1 MEIVILLLVFGLPI
15 LSVILDKNK
24 KKGVPKVKSRPIVWP
39 ADKPAAQKK
48 PGNAG
53 TAPAKPAADGSIRPA
68 AAPGP
73 ARPTAAAAAAA
84 PARPAA
90 TAPEPAP
97 ASPSPV
103 IPDAGTAAASYMNET
118 RSTASRPAQ
127 AEKEP
132 QEKKKFSEKQK
143 LIIYSEIMKPKFD
156 G

>member
-48 PGNAG
+48 PGSAG
-53 TAPAKPAADGSIRPA
+53 TAPAKPTADGSTRPA
-68 AAPGP
+68 AAP
-73 ARPTAAAAAAA
+73 AAPAA

-118 RSTASRPAQ
+118 RSTASRAAQ
-127 AEKEP
+127 AVEEP

>member
-48 PGNAG
+48 PGSAR
-53 TAPAKPAADGSIRPA
+53 TAPAKPAADGSTRPA
-68 AAPGP
+68 AAP
-73 ARPTAAAAAAA
+73 AAQ
-84 PARPAA
+84 ARPAA

-97 ASPSPV
+97 ASPV
-103 IPDAGTAAASYMNET
+103 FPDAGTAAASYMNET
-118 RSTASRPAQ
+118 RSTASRAAQ
-127 AEKEP
+127 AVEEP
-132 QEKKKFSEKQK
+132 EEKKKFSEKQK

>member
-48 PGNAG
+48 SGSAG
-53 TAPAKPAADGSIRPA
+53 TAPAKPTADGSTRPA
-68 AAPGP
+68 AAP
-73 ARPTAAAAAAA
+73 AA

-90 TAPEPAP
+90 TTPEPAP

-103 IPDAGTAAASYMNET
+103 IPDAGMAAASYMNET
-118 RSTASRPAQ
+118 RSTASRAAPAV
-127 AEKEP
+127 EEP

>member
-1 MEIVILLLVFGLPI
+1 MEIVILLLVFGFPI

-48 PGNAG
+48 PGSAG
-53 TAPAKPAADGSIRPA
+53 TAPAKPTADGSTRP
-68 AAPGP
+68 
-73 ARPTAAAAAAA
+73 AAAAAA

-103 IPDAGTAAASYMNET
+103 IPDAGMAAASYMNET
-118 RSTASRPAQ
+118 RSTASRAAPAV
-127 AEKEP
+127 EEP

>member
-48 PGNAG
+48 SGSAG
-53 TAPAKPAADGSIRPA
+53 TAPAKPTADGSTRPA
-68 AAPGP
+68 AAP
-73 ARPTAAAAAAA
+73 AA

-90 TAPEPAP
+90 AAAPAGPAVAAPGPAP

-103 IPDAGTAAASYMNET
+103 IPDAGMAAASYMNET
-118 RSTASRPAQ
+118 RSTASRAAPAV
-127 AEKEP
+127 EEP

>member
-53 TAPAKPAADGSIRPA
+53 TAPAKPAADGSTRHAAAPA
-68 AAPGP
+68 GPAVAAPGP
-73 ARPTAAAAAAA
+73 APAA
-84 PARPAA
+84 P
-90 TAPEPAP
+90 
-97 ASPSPV
+97 V
-103 IPDAGTAAASYMNET
+103 FPDAGTAAASYMNET
-118 RSTASRPAQ
+118 RSTASRAAQ
-127 AEKEP
+127 AVEEP

>member
-48 PGNAG
+48 PGSAR
-53 TAPAKPAADGSIRPA
+53 TAPAKPAADGSTRHA
-68 AAPGP
+68 AAP
-73 ARPTAAAAAAA
+73 AA

-97 ASPSPV
+97 ASPV
-103 IPDAGTAAASYMNET
+103 FPDAGTAAASYMNET

-127 AEKEP
+127 AVEKPE
-132 QEKKKFSEKQK
+132 EKKKFSEKQK

>member
-48 PGNAG
+48 PGSAG
-53 TAPAKPAADGSIRPA
+53 TAPAKPTADGSTRPA
-68 AAPGP
+68 EAP
-73 ARPTAAAAAAA
+73 AA

-90 TAPEPAP
+90 TASEPAP
-97 ASPSPV
+97 ASPV
-103 IPDAGTAAASYMNET
+103 FPDAGTAAASYMNET
-118 RSTASRPAQ
+118 RSTASRAAQ
-127 AEKEP
+127 AVEEP

>member
-48 PGNAG
+48 PGSAG
-53 TAPAKPAADGSIRPA
+53 TAPAKPTADGSTRPA
-68 AAPGP
+68 AAP
-73 ARPTAAAAAAA
+73 AA

-90 TAPEPAP
+90 IAPEPAP
-97 ASPSPV
+97 ASPV
-103 IPDAGTAAASYMNET
+103 FPDAGTAAASYMNET
-118 RSTASRPAQ
+118 RSTASRAAQ
-127 AEKEP
+127 AVEEP

>member
-48 PGNAG
+48 PGSAG

-68 AAPGP
+68 AAP
-73 ARPTAAAAAAA
+73 
-84 PARPAA
+84 ARPAA
-90 TAPEPAP
+90 SAGPAVATPEPAP
-97 ASPSPV
+97 AAPV
-103 IPDAGTAAASYMNET
+103 FPDAGTAAASYMNEA

-127 AEKEP
+127 AVKEP
-132 QEKKKFSEKQK
+132 EEKKKFSEKQK

>member
-48 PGNAG
+48 PGSAG
-53 TAPAKPAADGSIRPA
+53 TAPAKPAADGSTRP
-68 AAPGP
+68 
-73 ARPTAAAAAAA
+73 AAA

-90 TAPEPAP
+90 TASEPAP
-97 ASPSPV
+97 ASPV
-103 IPDAGTAAASYMNET
+103 FPDAGTAAASYMNET
-118 RSTASRPAQ
+118 RSTASRAAQ
-127 AEKEP
+127 AVEEP

>member
-48 PGNAG
+48 PGSAR
-53 TAPAKPAADGSIRPA
+53 TAPAKPAADGSTRH
-68 AAPGP
+68 
-73 ARPTAAAAAAA
+73 AAA

-118 RSTASRPAQ
+118 RSTASRAAQ
-127 AEKEP
+127 AVEEP

>member
-48 PGNAG
+48 PGSAG
-53 TAPAKPAADGSIRPA
+53 AAPAKPTADGSTRPA
-68 AAPGP
+68 AAP
-73 ARPTAAAAAAA
+73 AA

-90 TAPEPAP
+90 AAAPAGPAVAAPGPAP
-97 ASPSPV
+97 AAPV
-103 IPDAGTAAASYMNET
+103 FPDAGTAAASYMNET
-118 RSTASRPAQ
+118 RSTASRAAPAV
-127 AEKEP
+127 EEP

>member
-48 PGNAG
+48 PGSAG

-73 ARPTAAAAAAA
+73 ARPTAAAAPAGPAVAA
-84 PARPAA
+84 PG
-90 TAPEPAP
+90 PAP
-97 ASPSPV
+97 AAPV
-103 IPDAGTAAASYMNET
+103 FPDAGTAAASYMNEA

-127 AEKEP
+127 AVEKPE
-132 QEKKKFSEKQK
+132 EKKKFSEKQK

>member
-73 ARPTAAAAAAA
+73 ARP
-84 PARPAA
+84 AA

-103 IPDAGTAAASYMNET
+103 IPDAGMAAASYMNET

-127 AEKEP
+127 AVEKPE
-132 QEKKKFSEKQK
+132 EKKKFSEKQK

>member
-48 PGNAG
+48 PGSAG
-53 TAPAKPAADGSIRPA
+53 TAPAKPTADGSTRPA
-68 AAPGP
+68 AAP
-73 ARPTAAAAAAA
+73 AA

-103 IPDAGTAAASYMNET
+103 IPDAGMAAASYMNET

-127 AEKEP
+127 AVEEP

>member
-15 LSVILDKNK
+15 LSVILDKKK
-24 KKGVPKVKSRPIVWP
+24 KKGVPKVTSRPIVWP

-48 PGNAG
+48 PGSAG
-53 TAPAKPAADGSIRPA
+53 TAPAKPTADGSTRPA
-68 AAPGP
+68 AAP
-73 ARPTAAAAAAA
+73 AA

-103 IPDAGTAAASYMNET
+103 IPDAGMAAASYMNET
-118 RSTASRPAQ
+118 RSTASRAAPAV
-127 AEKEP
+127 EEP

>member
-48 PGNAG
+48 PGSAR
-53 TAPAKPAADGSIRPA
+53 TAPAKPAADGSTRPA
-68 AAPGP
+68 AAP
-73 ARPTAAAAAAA
+73 AA

-103 IPDAGTAAASYMNET
+103 IPDAGMAAASYMNET
-118 RSTASRPAQ
+118 RSTASRAAPAV
-127 AEKEP
+127 EEP

>member
-48 PGNAG
+48 PGSAR
-53 TAPAKPAADGSIRPA
+53 TAPAKPAADGSTRH
-68 AAPGP
+68 
-73 ARPTAAAAAAA
+73 AAA

-97 ASPSPV
+97 ASPV
-103 IPDAGTAAASYMNET
+103 FPDAGTAAASYMNET
-118 RSTASRPAQ
+118 RSTASRAAQ
-127 AEKEP
+127 AVEEP

>member
-48 PGNAG
+48 PGSAG
-53 TAPAKPAADGSIRPA
+53 TAPAKPTADGSTRPA
-68 AAPGP
+68 AAP
-73 ARPTAAAAAAA
+73 AA

-103 IPDAGTAAASYMNET
+103 IPDAGMAAASYMNKT
-118 RSTASRPAQ
+118 RSTASRAAPAV
-127 AEKEP
+127 EEP

>member
-48 PGNAG
+48 PGSAR
-53 TAPAKPAADGSIRPA
+53 TAPAKPTADGSTRPA
-68 AAPGP
+68 EAP
-73 ARPTAAAAAAA
+73 AA

-103 IPDAGTAAASYMNET
+103 IPDAGMAAASYMNET
-118 RSTASRPAQ
+118 RSTASRAAQ
-127 AEKEP
+127 AVEEP

>member
-48 PGNAG
+48 PGSAR
-53 TAPAKPAADGSIRPA
+53 TAPAKPAADGSTRPA
-68 AAPGP
+68 EAP
-73 ARPTAAAAAAA
+73 AA

-97 ASPSPV
+97 ASPV
-103 IPDAGTAAASYMNET
+103 FPDAGTAAASYMNEA

-127 AEKEP
+127 AVEKPE
-132 QEKKKFSEKQK
+132 EKKKFSEKQK

>member
-24 KKGVPKVKSRPIVWP
+24 KKGVPKVKSRPIVWS

-48 PGNAG
+48 SGSAG
-53 TAPAKPAADGSIRPA
+53 TAPAKPAADGSTRPA
-68 AAPGP
+68 AAP
-73 ARPTAAAAAAA
+73 AA
-84 PARPAA
+84 PAVAAPETAPAA
-90 TAPEPAP
+90 
-97 ASPSPV
+97 PV
-103 IPDAGTAAASYMNET
+103 FPDAGTAAASYMNEA

-127 AEKEP
+127 TGKEP
-132 QEKKKFSEKQK
+132 EEKKKFSEKQK

>member
-48 PGNAG
+48 PGSAR
-53 TAPAKPAADGSIRPA
+53 TAPAKPAADGSTRHA
-68 AAPGP
+68 GAP
-73 ARPTAAAAAAA
+73 AA

-90 TAPEPAP
+90 TASEPAP
-97 ASPSPV
+97 ASPV
-103 IPDAGTAAASYMNET
+103 FPDAGTAAASYMNET

-127 AEKEP
+127 AVEKPE
-132 QEKKKFSEKQK
+132 EKKKKFSEKQK

>member
-48 PGNAG
+48 PGSAR
-53 TAPAKPAADGSIRPA
+53 TAPAKPTTDGSTRPA
-68 AAPGP
+68 AAP
-73 ARPTAAAAAAA
+73 AA

-97 ASPSPV
+97 ASPV
-103 IPDAGTAAASYMNET
+103 FPDAGTAAASYMNEA

-127 AEKEP
+127 AVEKPE
-132 QEKKKFSEKQK
+132 EKKKFSEKQK

>member
-48 PGNAG
+48 PGSAR
-53 TAPAKPAADGSIRPA
+53 TAPAKPAADGSTRHA
-68 AAPGP
+68 EAP
-73 ARPTAAAAAAA
+73 AA

-90 TAPEPAP
+90 TASEPAP
-97 ASPSPV
+97 ASPV
-103 IPDAGTAAASYMNET
+103 FPDAGTAAASYMNEA

-127 AEKEP
+127 AVEKP

>member
-48 PGNAG
+48 PGSAG
-53 TAPAKPAADGSIRPA
+53 TAPAKPTADGSTRPA
-68 AAPGP
+68 EAP
-73 ARPTAAAAAAA
+73 AA

-103 IPDAGTAAASYMNET
+103 IPDAGMAAASYMNET
-118 RSTASRPAQ
+118 RSTASRPSQ
-127 AEKEP
+127 AVEEP

>member
-48 PGNAG
+48 PGSAG
-53 TAPAKPAADGSIRPA
+53 TAPAKPTADGSTRPA
-68 AAPGP
+68 AAP
-73 ARPTAAAAAAA
+73 AA

-97 ASPSPV
+97 ASPSTV
-103 IPDAGTAAASYMNET
+103 IPDAGMAAASYMNET
-118 RSTASRPAQ
+118 RSTASRAVPAV
-127 AEKEP
+127 EEP
-132 QEKKKFSEKQK
+132 QEEKKKFSEKQK

>member
-48 PGNAG
+48 PGSAG
-53 TAPAKPAADGSIRPA
+53 TAPAKPTADGSTRP
-68 AAPGP
+68 
-73 ARPTAAAAAAA
+73 AAA

-103 IPDAGTAAASYMNET
+103 IPDAGMAAASYMNET
-118 RSTASRPAQ
+118 RSTASRAAQ
-127 AEKEP
+127 AVEEP

>member
-48 PGNAG
+48 PGSAG
-53 TAPAKPAADGSIRPA
+53 TAPAKPTADGSTRPA
-68 AAPGP
+68 AAP
-73 ARPTAAAAAAA
+73 AA

-103 IPDAGTAAASYMNET
+103 IPDAGTAAASYMNEA
-118 RSTASRPAQ
+118 RSTASRAAQ
-127 AEKEP
+127 AVEKPE
-132 QEKKKFSEKQK
+132 EKKKFSEKQK

>member
-48 PGNAG
+48 PGSAG
-53 TAPAKPAADGSIRPA
+53 TAPAKPTADGSTRPA
-68 AAPGP
+68 AAP
-73 ARPTAAAAAAA
+73 AA

-103 IPDAGTAAASYMNET
+103 IPDAGMAAASYMNET

-127 AEKEP
+127 AEKKPE
-132 QEKKKFSEKQK
+132 EKKKFSEKQK

>member
-48 PGNAG
+48 PGSAR
-53 TAPAKPAADGSIRPA
+53 TAPAKPAADGSTRHA
-68 AAPGP
+68 AAP
-73 ARPTAAAAAAA
+73 AA

-103 IPDAGTAAASYMNET
+103 IPDAGMAAASYMNET
-118 RSTASRPAQ
+118 RSTASMAAPAV
-127 AEKEP
+127 EEP

>member
-15 LSVILDKNK
+15 LSVILDKKK

-48 PGNAG
+48 PGSAG
-53 TAPAKPAADGSIRPA
+53 TAPAKPTADGSTRPA
-68 AAPGP
+68 AAP
-73 ARPTAAAAAAA
+73 AA

-103 IPDAGTAAASYMNET
+103 IPDAGTAAASYMNEA

-132 QEKKKFSEKQK
+132 EEKKKFSEKQK

>member
-48 PGNAG
+48 PGSAG
-53 TAPAKPAADGSIRPA
+53 TAPAKPTADGSTRPA
-68 AAPGP
+68 AAP
-73 ARPTAAAAAAA
+73 AA

-103 IPDAGTAAASYMNET
+103 IPDAGMAAASYMNET
-118 RSTASRPAQ
+118 RSTASRAAPAV
-127 AEKEP
+127 EEP

-143 LIIYSEIMKPKFD
+143 LIIYSEIVKPKFD

>member
-15 LSVILDKNK
+15 LSVILDKKK

-48 PGNAG
+48 PGSAR
-53 TAPAKPAADGSIRPA
+53 TAPAKPAADGSTRPA
-68 AAPGP
+68 AAP
-73 ARPTAAAAAAA
+73 AA

-103 IPDAGTAAASYMNET
+103 IPDAGTAAASYMNEA

-132 QEKKKFSEKQK
+132 EEKKKFSEKQK

>member
-48 PGNAG
+48 PGSAG
-53 TAPAKPAADGSIRPA
+53 TAPAKPAADGSTRHA
-68 AAPGP
+68 GAP
-73 ARPTAAAAAAA
+73 AA

-90 TAPEPAP
+90 TASEPAP
-97 ASPSPV
+97 ASPV
-103 IPDAGTAAASYMNET
+103 FPDAGTAAASYMNET
-118 RSTASRPAQ
+118 RSTASRAAQ
-127 AEKEP
+127 AVEEP

>member
-48 PGNAG
+48 PGSAG
-53 TAPAKPAADGSIRPA
+53 TAPAKPTADGSTRPA
-68 AAPGP
+68 EAP
-73 ARPTAAAAAAA
+73 AA

-90 TAPEPAP
+90 TASEPTP
-97 ASPSPV
+97 ASPV
-103 IPDAGTAAASYMNET
+103 FPDAGTAAASYMNET
-118 RSTASRPAQ
+118 RSTASRAAQ
-127 AEKEP
+127 AVEEP

>member
-48 PGNAG
+48 PGSAR
-53 TAPAKPAADGSIRPA
+53 TAPAKPAADGSTRHA
-68 AAPGP
+68 AAS
-73 ARPTAAAAAAA
+73 AA

-103 IPDAGTAAASYMNET
+103 IPDAGTAAASYMNEA

-132 QEKKKFSEKQK
+132 EEKKKFSEKQK

>member
-48 PGNAG
+48 PGSAR
-53 TAPAKPAADGSIRPA
+53 TAPAKPAADGSTRPA
-68 AAPGP
+68 AAP
-73 ARPTAAAAAAA
+73 AA

-97 ASPSPV
+97 ASPV
-103 IPDAGTAAASYMNET
+103 FPDAGTAAASYMNET
-118 RSTASRPAQ
+118 RSTASRAAQ
-127 AEKEP
+127 AVEKPE
-132 QEKKKFSEKQK
+132 EKKKFSEKQK

>member
-53 TAPAKPAADGSIRPA
+53 TAPAKPTADGSTRPA
-68 AAPGP
+68 AAP
-73 ARPTAAAAAAA
+73 AA

-103 IPDAGTAAASYMNET
+103 IPDAGMAATSYMNET
-118 RSTASRPAQ
+118 RSTASRAAPAV
-127 AEKEP
+127 EEP